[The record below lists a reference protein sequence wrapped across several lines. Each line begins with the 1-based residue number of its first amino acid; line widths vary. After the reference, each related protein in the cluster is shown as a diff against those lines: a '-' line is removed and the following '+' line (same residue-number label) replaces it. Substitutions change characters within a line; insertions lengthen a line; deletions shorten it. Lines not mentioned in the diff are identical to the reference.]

1 MRNWKVQTPMNA
13 KLDQETIDYMI
24 AYVTQATGVVPP
36 GTLEFDASLNPVHLL
51 VKEKEFKYGKGKEY
65 IAFCDGGKDQFH
77 WAKDVKYVKFF
88 YYYDSNGKMKP
99 NDKTYTFGLEK
110 ARTFW
115 NEKVKEGYTVKKN
128 PDDKAKNKSG
138 YVDEKGNIDP
148 DATVGNYQ
156 ATTSNGEKLVD
167 VKVVEPT

>member
-13 KLDQETIDYMI
+13 KLNQETIDYMI

-51 VKEKEFKYGKGKEY
+51 VKEKDFKYGKGKEY
-65 IAFCDGGKDQFH
+65 IAFTDGGKNQFG
-77 WAKDVKYVKFF
+77 KDVKYVKFF
-88 YYYDSNGKMKP
+88 YLYDNTGKMKP

-115 NEKVKEGYTVKKN
+115 NEKVSEGFTVMKN
-128 PDDKAKNKSG
+128 PESTQ
-138 YVDEKGNIDP
+138 VEEKQE
-148 DATVGNYQ
+148 V
-156 ATTSNGEKLVD
+156 TSNTNENNHLGENN
-167 VKVVEPT
+167 E

>member
-51 VKEKEFKYGKGKEY
+51 VKEKDFKYGKGKEY
-65 IAFCDGGKDQFH
+65 IAFTDGGKNQFG
-77 WAKDVKYVKFF
+77 KDVKYVKFF
-88 YYYDSNGKMKP
+88 YLYDNTGKMKP

-115 NEKVKEGYTVKKN
+115 NEKVSEGFTVMKN
-128 PDDKAKNKSG
+128 PESTQ
-138 YVDEKGNIDP
+138 VEEKQE
-148 DATVGNYQ
+148 V
-156 ATTSNGEKLVD
+156 TSNTNENNHLGENN
-167 VKVVEPT
+167 E